1 MTDLYAN
8 ELSTYGQNNLISI
21 DGRQGLWASQTGS
34 MPLVTDFAT
43 YTYNGYCAGWKFTYS
58 TGYSSVFYIF
68 DDSSIEAP
76 LAETTY

>member
-1 MTDLYAN
+1 
-8 ELSTYGQNNLISI
+8 
-21 DGRQGLWASQTGS
+21 